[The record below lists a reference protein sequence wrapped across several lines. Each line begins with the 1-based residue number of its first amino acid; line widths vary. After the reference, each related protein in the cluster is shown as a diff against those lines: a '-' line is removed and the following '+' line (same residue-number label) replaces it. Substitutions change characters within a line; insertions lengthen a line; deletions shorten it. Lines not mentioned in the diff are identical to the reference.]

1 MMSFSKAYRLI
12 LLILLVCFGVFA
24 GKAGVVSYMTDPY
37 EYPIIARLF
46 WQHLCLVSVS
56 MTMATLI
63 GLGAGIIA
71 TRNRFEKASG
81 LILYIIGLG
90 QTIPSLA
97 VLAIS
102 MSVLGIGFI
111 PAVFAM
117 TLYSILPIARNTM
130 AGIRHLPPAL
140 VDAAKGMGMNN
151 TRILVEVELPNAM
164 AVIIAGFRI
173 ALVINIGT
181 GALAFLIGAGGLGD
195 LIFTGISL
203 MQMEKLLAG
212 AIPLTLMALA
222 ADFCCETIER
232 RVIPRGLKVER

>member
-24 GKAGVVSYMTDPY
+24 GKAGVISYMTDPY

-63 GLGAGIIA
+63 GLGAVIIA
-71 TRNRFEKASG
+71 TRNRFEKVSG

-102 MSVLGIGFI
+102 MSFLGIGFI

-117 TLYSILPIARNTM
+117 TLPQLRSSKP
-130 AGIRHLPPAL
+130 
-140 VDAAKGMGMNN
+140 
-151 TRILVEVELPNAM
+151 
-164 AVIIAGFRI
+164 
-173 ALVINIGT
+173 
-181 GALAFLIGAGGLGD
+181 
-195 LIFTGISL
+195 
-203 MQMEKLLAG
+203 
-212 AIPLTLMALA
+212 PLT
-222 ADFCCETIER
+222 FHR
-232 RVIPRGLKVER
+232 HPRQHHQPRVRTSHRPTDQAEQP